1 MFRILA
7 RQGLRGGKPL
17 QLASVSIASAFTRPT
32 LLHSIQAQAQLQK
45 SNFNF
50 GLSKVRFNSTNAAA
64 TAATTTAA
72 TAETTTEAATKFET
86 SLSGFDDVVDKIDMT
101 SDQLGYLQS
110 VGLAQ
115 GWWPSDIMQTI
126 FEYVHVF
133 SGLPWWATIVV
144 TTLGVR
150 LALFPLFVK
159 SSDAMARSAA
169 VQPESKKLRKELNIA
184 TARGDQRLRNVKML
198 ELRELN
204 KKNGIKMTHLFIA
217 PATQITYGIGT
228 FFGIREMCNKP
239 VQGFDTQGYAWFQD
253 LTATDPYIGLQLISA
268 AVYMV
273 SFRLGGDSGVNN
285 FSPAMR
291 KVFQFLPLASI
302 VFTWNLSSGVVL
314 YFAANGIASI
324 IQANVL
330 KSKSFR
336 KWIGMAPLVPP
347 RKDADG
353 ESKGIFESFSETMK
367 DMEDG
372 NKAKRDIE
380 LKAKKAADL
389 QLARARGSKVVI
401 KKRK

>member
-1 MFRILA
+1 MFRTLA

-17 QLASVSIASAFTRPT
+17 NLASVSIANGFTRPT
-32 LLHSIQAQAQLQK
+32 LLQGIQAQAQLQK
-45 SNFNF
+45 TNSYF

-64 TAATTTAA
+64 SVASTTATA
-72 TAETTTEAATKFET
+72 AETTTEAATKFET
-86 SLSGFDDVVDKIDMT
+86 SLSGFEDVADKIDMT
-101 SDQLGYLQS
+101 SDQIGYLQS

-204 KKNGIKMTHLFIA
+204 KINGIKMTHLFIA

-239 VQGFDTQGYAWFQD
+239 VEGFDTQGYAWFQD

-324 IQANVL
+324 VQANVL
-330 KSKSFR
+330 KSKTFR
-336 KWIGMAPLVPP
+336 KWLGMAPLVPP

>member
-17 QLASVSIASAFTRPT
+17 QLANVSIASGFTRPT

-184 TARGDQRLRNVKML
+184 TARGDQRLRN
-198 ELRELN
+198 R
-204 KKNGIKMTHLFIA
+204 
-217 PATQITYGIGT
+217 
-228 FFGIREMCNKP
+228 
-239 VQGFDTQGYAWFQD
+239 
-253 LTATDPYIGLQLISA
+253 
-268 AVYMV
+268 
-273 SFRLGGDSGVNN
+273 
-285 FSPAMR
+285 
-291 KVFQFLPLASI
+291 
-302 VFTWNLSSGVVL
+302 
-314 YFAANGIASI
+314 
-324 IQANVL
+324 NV
-330 KSKSFR
+330 
-336 KWIGMAPLVPP
+336 
-347 RKDADG
+347 
-353 ESKGIFESFSETMK
+353 
-367 DMEDG
+367 
-372 NKAKRDIE
+372 
-380 LKAKKAADL
+380 
-389 QLARARGSKVVI
+389 
-401 KKRK
+401 

>member
-17 QLASVSIASAFTRPT
+17 QLASVSIASGFTRPT

-336 KWIGMAPLVPP
+336 KWVGMAPLVPP

>member
-1 MFRILA
+1 
-7 RQGLRGGKPL
+7 
-17 QLASVSIASAFTRPT
+17 
-32 LLHSIQAQAQLQK
+32 
-45 SNFNF
+45 
-50 GLSKVRFNSTNAAA
+50 
-64 TAATTTAA
+64 
-72 TAETTTEAATKFET
+72 
-86 SLSGFDDVVDKIDMT
+86 
-101 SDQLGYLQS
+101 
-110 VGLAQ
+110 
-115 GWWPSDIMQTI
+115 
-126 FEYVHVF
+126 
-133 SGLPWWATIVV
+133 
-144 TTLGVR
+144 
-150 LALFPLFVK
+150 
-159 SSDAMARSAA
+159 
-169 VQPESKKLRKELNIA
+169 
-184 TARGDQRLRNVKML
+184 
-198 ELRELN
+198 
-204 KKNGIKMTHLFIA
+204 
-217 PATQITYGIGT
+217 
-228 FFGIREMCNKP
+228 MCNKP

-336 KWIGMAPLVPP
+336 KWVGMAPLVPP

>member
-17 QLASVSIASAFTRPT
+17 QLANVSIASGFTRPT

-336 KWIGMAPLVPP
+336 KWVGMAPLVPP

>member
-1 MFRILA
+1 MFRTLA

-17 QLASVSIASAFTRPT
+17 NLASVSIANGFTRPT
-32 LLHSIQAQAQLQK
+32 LLQGIQAQAQLQK
-45 SNFNF
+45 TNSYF
-50 GLSKVRFNSTNAAA
+50 GLSKVRFSSTNAAA
-64 TAATTTAA
+64 SVASTTAIA
-72 TAETTTEAATKFET
+72 AETTTEAATKFET
-86 SLSGFDDVVDKIDMT
+86 SLSGFEDVVDKIDMT
-101 SDQLGYLQS
+101 SDQIGYLQS

-239 VQGFDTQGYAWFQD
+239 VEGFDTQGYAWFQD

-324 IQANVL
+324 VQANVL
-330 KSKSFR
+330 KSKTFR
-336 KWIGMAPLVPP
+336 KWLGMAPLVPP